1 MGVLIAMM
9 FIDLCIICDALR
21 RFQKM
26 KVDNKTISSKA
37 VIAFVFVF
45 AVQFIGH
52 LLMEILGH
60 NKENK
65 TVKFSLLLVQ
75 VGFFIAF
82 AVLSFILFTIGVST
96 TQNTEK
102 TYLENGA

>member
-1 MGVLIAMM
+1 M
-9 FIDLCIICDALR
+9 
-21 RFQKM
+21 
-26 KVDNKTISSKA
+26 
-37 VIAFVFVF
+37 IAFVFVF

-52 LLMEILGH
+52 LSMEILGH
-60 NKENK
+60 NQENQ
-65 TVKFSLLLVQ
+65 TVKISLLLVQ

-102 TYLENGA
+102 TYLVNGA

>member
-1 MGVLIAMM
+1 M
-9 FIDLCIICDALR
+9 
-21 RFQKM
+21 
-26 KVDNKTISSKA
+26 
-37 VIAFVFVF
+37 IAFLFVF

-52 LLMEILGH
+52 LSMEILGH
-60 NKENK
+60 NQENK
-65 TVKFSLLLVQ
+65 TVKISLLLVQ

-102 TYLENGA
+102 TYLVNGS

>member
-1 MGVLIAMM
+1 M
-9 FIDLCIICDALR
+9 
-21 RFQKM
+21 
-26 KVDNKTISSKA
+26 
-37 VIAFVFVF
+37 IAFVFVF

-52 LLMEILGH
+52 LSMEILGH
-60 NKENK
+60 NQENK
-65 TVKFSLLLVQ
+65 TVKISLLLVQ

-102 TYLENGA
+102 TYLVNGA